1 MARTTNKRQAGSS
14 NDRKHGSFGLQA
26 ELEELARCEKQHP
39 SKKRG
44 LFGTLGFDELK
55 RYEEQHPSKKT
66 GLFGTLGF
74 DELKRY
80 EEQQPS
86 QKRRKTS
93 APSDALEELVC
104 PITLELPMDP
114 VMAED
119 GTIYE
124 RSAIEEHLKNSN
136 KSPTKNTR
144 MGKKLFASHQVKS
157 TIEKLVGQASRSN
170 SLAKTYNDRIK
181 EQKARDDLV
190 ERACSGD
197 VQAMEELA
205 SNLSSGKKGFE
216 KDKEEAYSWYKSA
229 ASRGSFRSM
238 AKAGKYLLRRDKVLA
253 LSFLSG
259 AAHQHGSDLACLTLA
274 ECIYYRNLGLSRDLV
289 RADMLLRMGLGLSS
303 ESSCAFLHASED
315 DKESA
320 RALLKR
326 IKKKRQR
333 NA

>member
-157 TIEKLVGQASRSN
+157 TIEKLVRQASRSD

-181 EQKARDDLV
+181 RPEMISSNEHAV
-190 ERACSGD
+190 EMCRQWKSLPPIYR
-197 VQAMEELA
+197 LA
-205 SNLSSGKKGFE
+205 
-216 KDKEEAYSWYKSA
+216 
-229 ASRGSFRSM
+229 
-238 AKAGKYLLRRDKVLA
+238 RRDSKRTRKKHIPGTKVPLA
-253 LSFLSG
+253 VAPFDPWQKL
-259 AAHQHGSDLACLTLA
+259 GSTSYV
-274 ECIYYRNLGLSRDLV
+274 ETK
-289 RADMLLRMGLGLSS
+289 
-303 ESSCAFLHASED
+303 F
-315 DKESA
+315 
-320 RALLKR
+320 
-326 IKKKRQR
+326 
-333 NA
+333 